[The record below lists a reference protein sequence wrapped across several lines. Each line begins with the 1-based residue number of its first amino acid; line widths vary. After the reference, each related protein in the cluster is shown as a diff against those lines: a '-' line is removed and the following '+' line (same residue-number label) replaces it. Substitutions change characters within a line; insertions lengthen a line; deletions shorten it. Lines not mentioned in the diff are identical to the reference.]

1 MLYNRKKNFILFFA
15 LLTSVLLLN
24 TANNSAFAQVGTLQE
39 NPFSKEN
46 YTEAKKLERLV
57 YNTILP
63 YLKGTNF
70 LVDVKIKSPQFVMDS
85 VVPVLDTT
93 MSVDY
98 LPGVMDGSTVVT
110 NDEGVYA
117 PFNIGSG
124 KQKTVLVVMDTCY
137 DSNALGF
144 IDQLI
149 RNSIPLDAAGGDR
162 LIVQS
167 QVFPPSPN
175 AYQDFQKAGANVA
188 ALSQMPPQMMPQA
201 QQQPPTINQTFPQN
215 SKTEPTAPGAAGLSL
230 SAFLPY
236 LAILLIIMVF
246 AFVLLYL
253 LLKPKKNTKAEEALQ
268 ILHSKV
274 EQLETAQKNPAI
286 NNQEE
291 NLEQYARLA
300 EMRSYV
306 TKEFI
311 SNKAKVADLFNH
323 WVEEDERKGLQKIV
337 NILKATNPK
346 LLPFLNSHLSK
357 DNYNYVEISLDDT
370 PTIVPEEQLKQIEEF
385 KKEINTL
392 PSAPKTKE
400 RDIFHFLNQLNEQ
413 QIMFLIK
420 EESEELAA
428 IVLAQLPPK
437 RSMGI
442 IRDFD
447 STKQSI
453 ILQKMSSIN
462 DLSVAVYKEIA
473 SYFSAKAMAMN
484 DMKYVSLDGLKTI
497 TGLLDTLPTGEQKKY
512 IDELAGYDLDLAR
525 KIKER
530 FITFEEIFEQE
541 DIFLQRA
548 LEEVESVTIARALI
562 NADES
567 IVEKLV
573 NLRPKREQ
581 LLIKSEIDYN
591 KDLALEEIEK
601 ARKIILDKLKGK
613 LTA

>member
-1 MLYNRKKNFILFFA
+1 M
-15 LLTSVLLLN
+15 LLN
-24 TANNSAFAQVGTLQE
+24 TANNNAFAQVGTLQE

-93 MSVDY
+93 MSIDY
-98 LPGVMDGSTVVT
+98 LPGVMDGSNVVT

-149 RNSIPLDAAGGDR
+149 RNSIPLDAANGDR

-188 ALSQMPPQMMPQA
+188 ALSQMPPQMMPQQQP
-201 QQQPPTINQTFPQN
+201 QQQPPQAFPQN
-215 SKTEPTAPGAAGLSL
+215 SNPEQTSTADKGLSL
-230 SAFLPY
+230 ASFLPY
-236 LAILLIIMVF
+236 LAFFLIIMVF

-274 EQLETAQKNPAI
+274 EQLETAQKSPAV

-291 NLEQYARLA
+291 NLEQFARLA

-311 SNKAKVADLFNH
+311 SNKAKVADLFNN

-392 PSAPKTKE
+392 QSAPKTKE

-541 DIFLQRA
+541 DVFLQRA
-548 LEEVESVTIARALI
+548 LEDVESVTIARALI
-562 NADES
+562 NADET
-567 IVEKLV
+567 IIEKLV

>member
-413 QIMFLIK
+413 QVMFLIK

-601 ARKIILDKLKGK
+601 ARKLILDKLKGK

>member
-1 MLYNRKKNFILFFA
+1 
-15 LLTSVLLLN
+15 
-24 TANNSAFAQVGTLQE
+24 
-39 NPFSKEN
+39 
-46 YTEAKKLERLV
+46 
-57 YNTILP
+57 
-63 YLKGTNF
+63 
-70 LVDVKIKSPQFVMDS
+70 
-85 VVPVLDTT
+85 

-98 LPGVMDGSTVVT
+98 LPGVMDGSNVVT

-149 RNSIPLDAAGGDR
+149 RNSIPLDAANGDR

-188 ALSQMPPQMMPQA
+188 ALSQMPPQMMPQP

-215 SKTEPTAPGAAGLSL
+215 SKAEPTAPGAAGLSL

-274 EQLETAQKNPAI
+274 EQLETAQKSPAI
-286 NNQEE
+286 NNQDE

-311 SNKAKVADLFNH
+311 SNKAKVADLFNN

-541 DIFLQRA
+541 DVFLQRA
-548 LEEVESVTIARALI
+548 LEDVESVTIARALI
-562 NADES
+562 NADET
-567 IVEKLV
+567 IIEKLV

>member
-1 MLYNRKKNFILFFA
+1 MLYNRKKTYILFFA
-15 LLTSVLLLN
+15 LLWAVAVFSSLQ
-24 TANNSAFAQVGTLQE
+24 NNAFAQVVNLQE

-46 YTEAKKLERLV
+46 YTESKKLERMV

-98 LPGVMDGSTVVT
+98 LPGVMDGSNVVT

-149 RNSIPLDAAGGDR
+149 RNSIPLDAANGDR

-175 AYQDFQKAGANVA
+175 AYQDFQKTAGNVA
-188 ALSQMPPQMMPQA
+188 ALSQMPPQMMP

-215 SKTEPTAPGAAGLSL
+215 SKDPQAAPAAGGLSL

-253 LLKPKKNTKAEEALQ
+253 LLKPKKNTKADEALQ
-268 ILHSKV
+268 ILHNKV
-274 EQLETAQKNPAI
+274 EQLETAQKNPIII
-286 NNQEE
+286 NQDE
-291 NLEQYARLA
+291 NLEQFARLA

-311 SNKAKVADLFNH
+311 SNKAKVADLFNN

-370 PTIVPEEQLKQIEEF
+370 LAIVPEEQIKQIEEF

-392 PSAPKTKE
+392 QAAPKTKD

-437 RSMGI
+437 RSMSI

-453 ILQKMSSIN
+453 ILQKMSNIN

-473 SYFSAKAMAMN
+473 SYFSSKAMAMN

-497 TGLLDTLPTGEQKKY
+497 TGLLDTLPTTEQKKY

-530 FITFEEIFEQE
+530 FITFEEIQEQ
-541 DIFLQRA
+541 DDLFLQRA
-548 LEEVESVTIARALI
+548 LEEIESVVLAKALI
-562 NADES
+562 NADETT
-567 IVEKLV
+567 IEKLI

>member
-1 MLYNRKKNFILFFA
+1 MLYNRKKTYILFFA
-15 LLTSVLLLN
+15 LLWAVAVFSSLQ
-24 TANNSAFAQVGTLQE
+24 NNAFAQVVNLQE

-46 YTEAKKLERLV
+46 YTESKKLERMV

-98 LPGVMDGSTVVT
+98 LPGVMDGSNVVT

-149 RNSIPLDAAGGDR
+149 RNSIPLDAANGDR

-175 AYQDFQKAGANVA
+175 AYQDFQKTAGNVA
-188 ALSQMPPQMMPQA
+188 ALSQMPPQMMP

-215 SKTEPTAPGAAGLSL
+215 SKDPQAAPAAGGLSL

-253 LLKPKKNTKAEEALQ
+253 LLKPKKNTKADEALQ
-268 ILHSKV
+268 ILHNKV
-274 EQLETAQKNPAI
+274 EQLETAQKNPVII
-286 NNQEE
+286 NQDE
-291 NLEQYARLA
+291 NLEQFARLA

-311 SNKAKVADLFNH
+311 SNKAKVADLFNN

-370 PTIVPEEQLKQIEEF
+370 LAIVPEEQIKQIEEF

-392 PSAPKTKE
+392 QAAPKTKD

-437 RSMGI
+437 RSMSI

-453 ILQKMSSIN
+453 ILQKMSNIN

-473 SYFSAKAMAMN
+473 SYFSSKAMAMN

-497 TGLLDTLPTGEQKKY
+497 TGLLDTLPTTEQKKY

-530 FITFEEIFEQE
+530 FITFEEIQEQ
-541 DIFLQRA
+541 DDLFLQRA
-548 LEEVESVTIARALI
+548 LEEIESVVLAKALI
-562 NADES
+562 NADETT
-567 IVEKLV
+567 VEKLI

>member
-1 MLYNRKKNFILFFA
+1 MLYNRKKTFILFFA

-24 TANNSAFAQVGTLQE
+24 TANNNAFAQVATLQE

-98 LPGVMDGSTVVT
+98 LPGVMDGSNVVT

-149 RNSIPLDAAGGDR
+149 RNSIPLDAANGDR

-167 QVFPPSPN
+167 QVFPPAPN

-188 ALSQMPPQMMPQA
+188 ALSQMPPQMMPQQQP
-201 QQQPPTINQTFPQN
+201 QQQPPQAFPQN
-215 SKTEPTAPGAAGLSL
+215 SKTEPTAAADKGLSL
-230 SAFLPY
+230 SDFLPY

-268 ILHSKV
+268 ILNNKV
-274 EQLETAQKNPAI
+274 EQLETAQKNPAV

-311 SNKAKVADLFNH
+311 SNKAKVADLFNN

-442 IRDFD
+442 IRNFD

-562 NADES
+562 NADET

>member
-1 MLYNRKKNFILFFA
+1 M
-15 LLTSVLLLN
+15 LLN
-24 TANNSAFAQVGTLQE
+24 TANNNAFAQVGTLQE

-93 MSVDY
+93 MSIDY
-98 LPGVMDGSTVVT
+98 LPGVMDGSNVVT

-149 RNSIPLDAAGGDR
+149 RNSIPLDAANGDR

-167 QVFPPSPN
+167 QVFPPAPN
-175 AYQDFQKAGANVA
+175 AYQDFQKAGPNVA
-188 ALSQMPPQMMPQA
+188 ALSQMPPQMMPQQQPQ
-201 QQQPPTINQTFPQN
+201 QQQPPQAFPQN
-215 SKTEPTAPGAAGLSL
+215 SKTDPTTPADKGLSL
-230 SAFLPY
+230 SDFLPY

-274 EQLETAQKNPAI
+274 EQLETAQKSPAV

-311 SNKAKVADLFNH
+311 SNKAKVADLFNN

-562 NADES
+562 NADET

>member
-1 MLYNRKKNFILFFA
+1 M
-15 LLTSVLLLN
+15 LLN
-24 TANNSAFAQVGTLQE
+24 TANNNAFAQVATLQE

-98 LPGVMDGSTVVT
+98 LPGVMDGSNVVT

-149 RNSIPLDAAGGDR
+149 RNSIPLDAANGDR

-167 QVFPPSPN
+167 QVFPPAPN

-188 ALSQMPPQMMPQA
+188 ALSQMPPQMMPQQQP
-201 QQQPPTINQTFPQN
+201 QQQPPQAFPQN
-215 SKTEPTAPGAAGLSL
+215 SKTEPTAAADKGLSL
-230 SAFLPY
+230 SDFLPY

-268 ILHSKV
+268 ILNNKV
-274 EQLETAQKNPAI
+274 EQLETAQKNPAV

-311 SNKAKVADLFNH
+311 SNKAKVSDLFNN

-541 DIFLQRA
+541 DVFLQRA

-562 NADES
+562 NADET

>member
-1 MLYNRKKNFILFFA
+1 M
-15 LLTSVLLLN
+15 LN

-98 LPGVMDGSTVVT
+98 LPGVMDGSNVVT

-149 RNSIPLDAAGGDR
+149 RNSIPLDAANGDR

-188 ALSQMPPQMMPQA
+188 ALSQMPPQMMPQP

-215 SKTEPTAPGAAGLSL
+215 SKAEPTAPGAAGLSL

-274 EQLETAQKNPAI
+274 EQLETAQKSPAI
-286 NNQEE
+286 NNQDE

-311 SNKAKVADLFNH
+311 SNKAKVADLFNN

>member
-1 MLYNRKKNFILFFA
+1 M
-15 LLTSVLLLN
+15 LN
-24 TANNSAFAQVGTLQE
+24 TANNNAFAQVGTLQE

-98 LPGVMDGSTVVT
+98 LPGVMDGSNVVT

-149 RNSIPLDAAGGDR
+149 RNSIPLDAANGDR

-167 QVFPPSPN
+167 QVFPPAPN

-188 ALSQMPPQMMPQA
+188 ALSQMPPQMMPQQQP
-201 QQQPPTINQTFPQN
+201 QQQPPQAFPQN
-215 SKTEPTAPGAAGLSL
+215 SKTEPTTAADKGLSL
-230 SAFLPY
+230 SDFLPY

-268 ILHSKV
+268 ILNNKV
-274 EQLETAQKNPAI
+274 EQLETAQKNPAV

-311 SNKAKVADLFNH
+311 SNKAKVADLFNN

-525 KIKER
+525 KIKNALLHSKK
-530 FITFEEIFEQE
+530 
-541 DIFLQRA
+541 FL
-548 LEEVESVTIARALI
+548 SKKIY
-562 NADES
+562 S
-567 IVEKLV
+567 
-573 NLRPKREQ
+573 
-581 LLIKSEIDYN
+581 YN
-591 KDLALEEIEK
+591 VH
-601 ARKIILDKLKGK
+601 
-613 LTA
+613 

>member
-1 MLYNRKKNFILFFA
+1 MLYNRKKTYILFFA
-15 LLTSVLLLN
+15 LLWAVAVFSSLQ
-24 TANNSAFAQVGTLQE
+24 NNAFAQVANLQE

-46 YTEAKKLERLV
+46 YTEAKKLERMV

-98 LPGVMDGSTVVT
+98 LPGVMDGSNVVT

-149 RNSIPLDAAGGDR
+149 RNSIPLDAANGDR

-175 AYQDFQKAGANVA
+175 AYQDFQKTAGNVA
-188 ALSQMPPQMMPQA
+188 ALSQMPPQMMP

-215 SKTEPTAPGAAGLSL
+215 SKDPQAAPAAGGLSL

-253 LLKPKKNTKAEEALQ
+253 LLKPKKNTKADEALQ
-268 ILHSKV
+268 ILHNKV
-274 EQLETAQKNPAI
+274 EQLETAQKNPVII
-286 NNQEE
+286 NQDE
-291 NLEQYARLA
+291 NLEQFARLA

-311 SNKAKVADLFNH
+311 SNKAKVADLFNN

-370 PTIVPEEQLKQIEEF
+370 LTIVPEEQIKQIEEF

-392 PSAPKTKE
+392 QAAPKTKD

-437 RSMGI
+437 RSMSI

-453 ILQKMSSIN
+453 ILQKMSNIN

-473 SYFSAKAMAMN
+473 SYFSSKAMAMN

-497 TGLLDTLPTGEQKKY
+497 TGLLDTLPTTEQKKY

-530 FITFEEIFEQE
+530 FITFEEIQEQ
-541 DIFLQRA
+541 DDLFLQRA
-548 LEEVESVTIARALI
+548 LEEIESVVLAKALI
-562 NADES
+562 NADETT
-567 IVEKLV
+567 IEKLI

>member
-1 MLYNRKKNFILFFA
+1 MLYNRKKTYILFFA
-15 LLTSVLLLN
+15 LLWAVAVFSSLQ
-24 TANNSAFAQVGTLQE
+24 NNAFAQVVNLQE

-46 YTEAKKLERLV
+46 YTESKKLERMV

-98 LPGVMDGSTVVT
+98 LPGVMDGSNVVT

-149 RNSIPLDAAGGDR
+149 RNSIPLDAANGDR

-175 AYQDFQKAGANVA
+175 AYQDFQKTAGNVA
-188 ALSQMPPQMMPQA
+188 ALSQMPPQMMP

-215 SKTEPTAPGAAGLSL
+215 SKDPQAAPAAGGLSL

-253 LLKPKKNTKAEEALQ
+253 LLKPKKNTKADEALQ
-268 ILHSKV
+268 ILHNKV
-274 EQLETAQKNPAI
+274 EQLETAQKNPVII
-286 NNQEE
+286 NQDE
-291 NLEQYARLA
+291 NLEQFARLS

-311 SNKAKVADLFNH
+311 SNKAKVADLFNN

-370 PTIVPEEQLKQIEEF
+370 LAIVPEEQIKQIEEF

-392 PSAPKTKE
+392 QAAPKTKD

-437 RSMGI
+437 RSMSI

-453 ILQKMSSIN
+453 ILQKMSNIN

-473 SYFSAKAMAMN
+473 SYFSSKAMAMN

-497 TGLLDTLPTGEQKKY
+497 TGLLDTLPTTEQKKY

-530 FITFEEIFEQE
+530 FITFEEIQEQ
-541 DIFLQRA
+541 DDLFLQRA
-548 LEEVESVTIARALI
+548 LEEIESVVLAKALI
-562 NADES
+562 NADETT
-567 IVEKLV
+567 VEKLI

>member
-1 MLYNRKKNFILFFA
+1 
-15 LLTSVLLLN
+15 
-24 TANNSAFAQVGTLQE
+24 
-39 NPFSKEN
+39 
-46 YTEAKKLERLV
+46 
-57 YNTILP
+57 
-63 YLKGTNF
+63 
-70 LVDVKIKSPQFVMDS
+70 
-85 VVPVLDTT
+85 
-93 MSVDY
+93 
-98 LPGVMDGSTVVT
+98 
-110 NDEGVYA
+110 
-117 PFNIGSG
+117 
-124 KQKTVLVVMDTCY
+124 
-137 DSNALGF
+137 
-144 IDQLI
+144 
-149 RNSIPLDAAGGDR
+149 
-162 LIVQS
+162 
-167 QVFPPSPN
+167 
-175 AYQDFQKAGANVA
+175 
-188 ALSQMPPQMMPQA
+188 MPPQMMP

-215 SKTEPTAPGAAGLSL
+215 SKDPQAAPAAGGLSL

-253 LLKPKKNTKAEEALQ
+253 LLKPKKNTKADEALQ
-268 ILHSKV
+268 ILHNKV
-274 EQLETAQKNPAI
+274 EQLETAQKNPVII
-286 NNQEE
+286 NQDE
-291 NLEQYARLA
+291 NLEQFARLA

-311 SNKAKVADLFNH
+311 SNKAKVADLFNN

-370 PTIVPEEQLKQIEEF
+370 LTIVPEEQIKQIEEF

-392 PSAPKTKE
+392 QAAPKTKD

-437 RSMGI
+437 RSMSI

-453 ILQKMSSIN
+453 ILQKMSNIN

-473 SYFSAKAMAMN
+473 SYFSSKAMAMN

-497 TGLLDTLPTGEQKKY
+497 TGLLDTLPTTEQKKY

-530 FITFEEIFEQE
+530 FITFEEIQEQ
-541 DIFLQRA
+541 DDLFLQRA
-548 LEEVESVTIARALI
+548 LEEIESVVLAKALI
-562 NADES
+562 NADETT
-567 IVEKLV
+567 IEKLI

>member
-1 MLYNRKKNFILFFA
+1 MLYNRKKTYILFFA
-15 LLTSVLLLN
+15 FLWAVAVFSSLQN
-24 TANNSAFAQVGTLQE
+24 KAYAQGANLQE

-46 YTEAKKLERLV
+46 YTESKKLERMV

-98 LPGVMDGSTVVT
+98 LPGVMDGSNVVT

-149 RNSIPLDAAGGDR
+149 RNSIPLDAANGDR

-175 AYQDFQKAGANVA
+175 AYQDFQKTAGNVA
-188 ALSQMPPQMMPQA
+188 ALSQMPPQMMP

-215 SKTEPTAPGAAGLSL
+215 SKDPQAAPATGGLSL

-253 LLKPKKNTKAEEALQ
+253 LLKPKKNTKADEALQ
-268 ILHSKV
+268 ILHNKV
-274 EQLETAQKNPAI
+274 EQLETAQKNPVII
-286 NNQEE
+286 NQDE
-291 NLEQYARLA
+291 NLEQFARLA

-311 SNKAKVADLFNH
+311 SNKAKVADLFNN

-370 PTIVPEEQLKQIEEF
+370 LAIVPEEQIKQIEEF

-392 PSAPKTKE
+392 QAAPKTKD

-437 RSMGI
+437 RSMSI

-453 ILQKMSSIN
+453 ILQKMSNIN

-473 SYFSAKAMAMN
+473 SYFSSKAMAMN

-497 TGLLDTLPTGEQKKY
+497 TGLLDTLPTTEQKKY

-530 FITFEEIFEQE
+530 FITFEEIQEQ
-541 DIFLQRA
+541 DDLFLQRA
-548 LEEVESVTIARALI
+548 LEEIESVVLAKALI
-562 NADES
+562 NADETT
-567 IVEKLV
+567 IEKLI

>member
-1 MLYNRKKNFILFFA
+1 M
-15 LLTSVLLLN
+15 LN

-601 ARKIILDKLKGK
+601 ARKKILDKLKGK

>member
-1 MLYNRKKNFILFFA
+1 M
-15 LLTSVLLLN
+15 LLN
-24 TANNSAFAQVGTLQE
+24 TANNNAFAQVGTLQE

-93 MSVDY
+93 MSIDY
-98 LPGVMDGSTVVT
+98 LPGVMDGSNVVT

-149 RNSIPLDAAGGDR
+149 RNSIPLDAANGDR

-167 QVFPPSPN
+167 QVFPPAPN
-175 AYQDFQKAGANVA
+175 AYQDFQKAGPNVA
-188 ALSQMPPQMMPQA
+188 ALSQMPPQMMPQQQPQ
-201 QQQPPTINQTFPQN
+201 QQQPLQAFPQN
-215 SKTEPTAPGAAGLSL
+215 SKTDPTTPADKGLSL
-230 SAFLPY
+230 SDFLPY

-268 ILHSKV
+268 ILHNKV
-274 EQLETAQKNPAI
+274 EQLETAQKSPAI

-291 NLEQYARLA
+291 NLEQFARLA

-311 SNKAKVADLFNH
+311 SNKAKVADLFNN

-392 PSAPKTKE
+392 QSAPKTKE

-562 NADES
+562 NADET

-601 ARKIILDKLKGK
+601 ARKMILDKLKGK

>member
-1 MLYNRKKNFILFFA
+1 MLYNRKKTFILFFA

-24 TANNSAFAQVGTLQE
+24 TANNNAFAQVATLQE

-98 LPGVMDGSTVVT
+98 LPGVMDGSNVVT

-149 RNSIPLDAAGGDR
+149 RNSIPLDAANGDR

-167 QVFPPSPN
+167 QVFPPAPN

-188 ALSQMPPQMMPQA
+188 ALSQMPPQMMPQQQP
-201 QQQPPTINQTFPQN
+201 QQQPPQAFPQN
-215 SKTEPTAPGAAGLSL
+215 SKTEPTAAADKGLSL
-230 SAFLPY
+230 SDFLPY

-268 ILHSKV
+268 ILNNKV
-274 EQLETAQKNPAI
+274 EQLETAQKNPAV

-311 SNKAKVADLFNH
+311 SNKAKVADLFNN

-541 DIFLQRA
+541 DVFLQRA

-562 NADES
+562 NADET

>member
-1 MLYNRKKNFILFFA
+1 MLYNRKNTYILFFA
-15 LLTSVLLLN
+15 FLWAVAVFSSLQN
-24 TANNSAFAQVGTLQE
+24 KAFAQGINLQE

-46 YTEAKKLERLV
+46 YTEAKKLERMV

-98 LPGVMDGSTVVT
+98 LPGVMDGSNVVT

-149 RNSIPLDAAGGDR
+149 RNSIPLDAANGDR

-175 AYQDFQKAGANVA
+175 AYQDFQKTAGNVA
-188 ALSQMPPQMMPQA
+188 ALSQMPPQMMP

-215 SKTEPTAPGAAGLSL
+215 SKDPQAAPAAGGLSL

-253 LLKPKKNTKAEEALQ
+253 LLKPKKNTKADEALQ
-268 ILHSKV
+268 ILHNKV
-274 EQLETAQKNPAI
+274 EQLETAQKNPVII
-286 NNQEE
+286 NQDE
-291 NLEQYARLA
+291 NLEQFARLA

-311 SNKAKVADLFNH
+311 SNKAKVADLFNN

-370 PTIVPEEQLKQIEEF
+370 LTIVPEEQIKQIEEF

-392 PSAPKTKE
+392 QAAPKTKD

-437 RSMGI
+437 RSMSI

-453 ILQKMSSIN
+453 ILQKMSNIN

-473 SYFSAKAMAMN
+473 SYFSSKAMAMN

-497 TGLLDTLPTGEQKKY
+497 TGLLDTLPTTEQKKY

-530 FITFEEIFEQE
+530 FITFEEIQEQ
-541 DIFLQRA
+541 DDLFLQRA
-548 LEEVESVTIARALI
+548 LEEIESVVLAKALI
-562 NADES
+562 NADETT
-567 IVEKLV
+567 IEKLI

>member
-1 MLYNRKKNFILFFA
+1 M
-15 LLTSVLLLN
+15 LN
-24 TANNSAFAQVGTLQE
+24 TASNSAFAQVGTLQE

-98 LPGVMDGSTVVT
+98 LPGVMDGSNVVT

-149 RNSIPLDAAGGDR
+149 RNSIPLDAANGDR

-175 AYQDFQKAGANVA
+175 TYQDFQKAGANVA
-188 ALSQMPPQMMPQA
+188 ALSQMPPQMMPQP

-215 SKTEPTAPGAAGLSL
+215 SKAEPTAPGAAGLSL

-274 EQLETAQKNPAI
+274 EQLETAQKSPAI

-311 SNKAKVADLFNH
+311 SNKAKVADLFNN

>member
-1 MLYNRKKNFILFFA
+1 M
-15 LLTSVLLLN
+15 LN
-24 TANNSAFAQVGTLQE
+24 TASNSAFAQVGTLQE

-98 LPGVMDGSTVVT
+98 LPGVMDGSNVVT

-149 RNSIPLDAAGGDR
+149 RNSIPLDAANGDR

-188 ALSQMPPQMMPQA
+188 ALSQMPPQMMPQP

-215 SKTEPTAPGAAGLSL
+215 SKAEPTAPGAAGLSL

-274 EQLETAQKNPAI
+274 EQLETAQKSPAI

-541 DIFLQRA
+541 DVFLQRA
-548 LEEVESVTIARALI
+548 LEDVESVTIARALI
-562 NADES
+562 NADET
-567 IVEKLV
+567 IIEKLV

>member
-1 MLYNRKKNFILFFA
+1 M
-15 LLTSVLLLN
+15 LN

-291 NLEQYARLA
+291 NLEQ
-300 EMRSYV
+300 
-306 TKEFI
+306 
-311 SNKAKVADLFNH
+311 
-323 WVEEDERKGLQKIV
+323 
-337 NILKATNPK
+337 
-346 LLPFLNSHLSK
+346 LS
-357 DNYNYVEISLDDT
+357 
-370 PTIVPEEQLKQIEEF
+370 
-385 KKEINTL
+385 
-392 PSAPKTKE
+392 
-400 RDIFHFLNQLNEQ
+400 
-413 QIMFLIK
+413 
-420 EESEELAA
+420 
-428 IVLAQLPPK
+428 
-437 RSMGI
+437 
-442 IRDFD
+442 
-447 STKQSI
+447 
-453 ILQKMSSIN
+453 
-462 DLSVAVYKEIA
+462 
-473 SYFSAKAMAMN
+473 
-484 DMKYVSLDGLKTI
+484 
-497 TGLLDTLPTGEQKKY
+497 
-512 IDELAGYDLDLAR
+512 
-525 KIKER
+525 
-530 FITFEEIFEQE
+530 
-541 DIFLQRA
+541 
-548 LEEVESVTIARALI
+548 
-562 NADES
+562 
-567 IVEKLV
+567 
-573 NLRPKREQ
+573 RP
-581 LLIKSEIDYN
+581 
-591 KDLALEEIEK
+591 
-601 ARKIILDKLKGK
+601 
-613 LTA
+613 

>member
-1 MLYNRKKNFILFFA
+1 MLYNRKKTFILFFA

-24 TANNSAFAQVGTLQE
+24 TANNNAFAQVATLQE

-98 LPGVMDGSTVVT
+98 LPGVMDGSNVVT

-149 RNSIPLDAAGGDR
+149 RNSIPLDAANGDR

-167 QVFPPSPN
+167 QVFPPAPN

-188 ALSQMPPQMMPQA
+188 ALSQMPPQMMPQQQ
-201 QQQPPTINQTFPQN
+201 QQQPPQAFPQN
-215 SKTEPTAPGAAGLSL
+215 SKTEPTAAADKGLSL
-230 SAFLPY
+230 SDFLPY

-268 ILHSKV
+268 ILNNKV
-274 EQLETAQKNPAI
+274 EQLETAQKNPAV

-311 SNKAKVADLFNH
+311 SNKAKVADLFNN

-541 DIFLQRA
+541 DVFLQRA

-562 NADES
+562 NADET

>member
-1 MLYNRKKNFILFFA
+1 MLYNRKKTYILFFA
-15 LLTSVLLLN
+15 FLWAVAVFSSLQ
-24 TANNSAFAQVGTLQE
+24 NNAFAQGVNLQE

-46 YTEAKKLERLV
+46 YTESKKLERMV

-98 LPGVMDGSTVVT
+98 LPGVMDGSNVVT

-149 RNSIPLDAAGGDR
+149 RNSIPLDAANGDR

-175 AYQDFQKAGANVA
+175 AYQDFQKTAGNVA
-188 ALSQMPPQMMPQA
+188 ALSQMPPQMMP

-215 SKTEPTAPGAAGLSL
+215 SKDPQAAPAAGGLSL

-253 LLKPKKNTKAEEALQ
+253 LLKPKKNTKADEALQ
-268 ILHSKV
+268 ILHNKV
-274 EQLETAQKNPAI
+274 EQLETAQKNPVII
-286 NNQEE
+286 NQDE
-291 NLEQYARLA
+291 NLEQFARLA

-311 SNKAKVADLFNH
+311 SNKAKVADLFNN

-370 PTIVPEEQLKQIEEF
+370 LAIVPEEQIKQIEEF

-392 PSAPKTKE
+392 QAAPKTKD

-437 RSMGI
+437 RSMSI

-453 ILQKMSSIN
+453 ILQKMSNIN

-473 SYFSAKAMAMN
+473 SYFSSKAMAMN

-497 TGLLDTLPTGEQKKY
+497 TGLLDTLPTTEQKKY

-530 FITFEEIFEQE
+530 FITFEEIQEQ
-541 DIFLQRA
+541 DDLFLQRA
-548 LEEVESVTIARALI
+548 LEEIESVVLAKALI
-562 NADES
+562 NADETT
-567 IVEKLV
+567 VEKLI

>member
-1 MLYNRKKNFILFFA
+1 MLYNRKKTFILFFA

-24 TANNSAFAQVGTLQE
+24 TANNNAFAQVATLQE

-98 LPGVMDGSTVVT
+98 LPGVMDGSNVVT

-149 RNSIPLDAAGGDR
+149 RNSIPLDAANGDR

-167 QVFPPSPN
+167 QVFPPAPN

-188 ALSQMPPQMMPQA
+188 ALSQMPPQMMPQQQP
-201 QQQPPTINQTFPQN
+201 QQQPPQAFPQN
-215 SKTEPTAPGAAGLSL
+215 SKTEPTAAADKGLSL
-230 SAFLPY
+230 SDFLPY

-268 ILHSKV
+268 ILNNKV
-274 EQLETAQKNPAI
+274 EQLETAQKNPAV

-311 SNKAKVADLFNH
+311 SNKAKVSDLFNN

-541 DIFLQRA
+541 DVFLQRA

-562 NADES
+562 NADET

>member
-1 MLYNRKKNFILFFA
+1 M
-15 LLTSVLLLN
+15 LN
-24 TANNSAFAQVGTLQE
+24 TANNSAYAQVGTLQE

-93 MSVDY
+93 LSIDY
-98 LPGVMDGSTVVT
+98 LPGVMDGSNVVT

-188 ALSQMPPQMMPQA
+188 ALSQMPPQMMPQ
-201 QQQPPTINQTFPQN
+201 QQQPPQTFPQN
-215 SKTEPTAPGAAGLSL
+215 NSPEPKTPADKGLSL
-230 SAFLPY
+230 SDFLPY

-274 EQLETAQKNPAI
+274 VQLETARKNPAV
-286 NNQEE
+286 NHQVE
-291 NLEQYARLA
+291 NLEQFARLA

-413 QIMFLIK
+413 QVMFLIK

-601 ARKIILDKLKGK
+601 ARKLILDKLKGK

>member
-1 MLYNRKKNFILFFA
+1 MLYNRKKTYILFFA
-15 LLTSVLLLN
+15 LLWAVAVFSSLQ
-24 TANNSAFAQVGTLQE
+24 NNAFAQVANLQE

-46 YTEAKKLERLV
+46 YTESKKLERMV

-98 LPGVMDGSTVVT
+98 LPGVMDGSNVVT

-149 RNSIPLDAAGGDR
+149 RNSIPLDAANGDR

-175 AYQDFQKAGANVA
+175 AYQDFQKTAGNVA
-188 ALSQMPPQMMPQA
+188 ALSQMPPQMMP

-215 SKTEPTAPGAAGLSL
+215 SKDPQAAPAAGGLSL

-253 LLKPKKNTKAEEALQ
+253 LLKPKKNTKADEALQ
-268 ILHSKV
+268 ILHNKV
-274 EQLETAQKNPAI
+274 EQLETAQKNPVII
-286 NNQEE
+286 NQDE
-291 NLEQYARLA
+291 NLEQFARLA

-311 SNKAKVADLFNH
+311 SNKAKVADLFNN

-370 PTIVPEEQLKQIEEF
+370 LTIVPEEQIKQIEEF

-392 PSAPKTKE
+392 QAAPKTKD

-437 RSMGI
+437 RSMSI

-453 ILQKMSSIN
+453 ILQKMSNIN

-473 SYFSAKAMAMN
+473 SYFSSKAMAMN

-497 TGLLDTLPTGEQKKY
+497 TGLLDTLPTTEQKKY

-530 FITFEEIFEQE
+530 FITFEEIQEQ
-541 DIFLQRA
+541 DDLFLQRA
-548 LEEVESVTIARALI
+548 LEEIESVVLAKALI
-562 NADES
+562 NADETT
-567 IVEKLV
+567 IEKLI